1 MINRISR
8 TRDITSSDRNNKITT
23 EIYYS
28 KGGINNFTSKDEKRG
43 YYFSIIPEAYMDNGL
58 KTYTGFSGAKTCIL
72 EVTRKSKSAYEKAK
86 AMLDKYENEYLQ
98 TFCEQKGYTLVDI
111 NNYIEKERD

>member
-28 KGGINNFTSKDEKRG
+28 KDGMNYFTSNNEKRG
-43 YYFSIIPEAYMDNGL
+43 YYFGIMPE
-58 KTYTGFSGAKTCIL
+58 
-72 EVTRKSKSAYEKAK
+72 
-86 AMLDKYENEYLQ
+86 EY
-98 TFCEQKGYTLVDI
+98 KDG
-111 NNYIEKERD
+111 